1 MAEILGETAMTE
13 KLTVLE
19 SAMPGVDTVMG
30 MTGFAVATRETG
42 MAAVNWVALT
52 NVVTSGA
59 CAHWTVE
66 PWTKRSPVTVR
77 VTAGP
82 PEIADVGLRLM
93 IVVPYGS
100 GRITKLMG
108 LEAVAPGFFIETA
121 TMRLDLPSGLAS
133 CTRAAGTVAYKT
145 LELRKRVTSGAP
157 FHRTWAP
164 LTKFVPPTPK
174 VRDAMPGSK
183 DAMPA
188 YMMLGLI
195 ALTEANDRVM
205 VRVWETAL
213 VVGSVTNKDTV

>member
-19 SAMPGVDTVMG
+19 SAMPGVETVMG
-30 MTGFAVATRETG
+30 TIGFAAATRETG

-82 PEIADVGLRLM
+82 PAIADVGLRLM
-93 IVVPYGS
+93 IVVPYGL
-100 GRITKLMG
+100 GRITKLME
-108 LEAVAPGFFIETA
+108 LEAVAPGFCIETA

-145 LELRKRVTSGAP
+145 LEL
-157 FHRTWAP
+157 
-164 LTKFVPPTPK
+164 
-174 VRDAMPGSK
+174 
-183 DAMPA
+183 
-188 YMMLGLI
+188 
-195 ALTEANDRVM
+195 
-205 VRVWETAL
+205 
-213 VVGSVTNKDTV
+213 